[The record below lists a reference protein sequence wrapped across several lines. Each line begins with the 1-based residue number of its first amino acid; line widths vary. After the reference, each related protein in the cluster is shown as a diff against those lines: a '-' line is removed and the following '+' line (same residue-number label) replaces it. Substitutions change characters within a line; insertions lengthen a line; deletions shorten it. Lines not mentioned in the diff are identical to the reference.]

1 MQAHLYGQAQGDDV
15 GHPGQAHSV
24 TTWGTLHALV
34 AYLNPRQD
42 TFITEK
48 AAGPQAAQPSANGC
62 GNQVYLVGL
71 TAKWPPLTAQQ
82 AMVFDMQHTMPAE
95 PKCCGNQTT
104 LAVELRGG
112 FAA

>member
-24 TTWGTLHALV
+24 TTWGTLHALA

-48 AAGPQAAQPSANGC
+48 AAGPQPAQPSANGC
-62 GNQVYLVGL
+62 GNHEYMAGL
-71 TAKWPPLTAQQ
+71 
-82 AMVFDMQHTMPAE
+82 PAE
-95 PKCCGNQTT
+95 PGATKTRQQEDSLKTAAYT
-104 LAVELRGG
+104 LPTS
-112 FAA
+112 